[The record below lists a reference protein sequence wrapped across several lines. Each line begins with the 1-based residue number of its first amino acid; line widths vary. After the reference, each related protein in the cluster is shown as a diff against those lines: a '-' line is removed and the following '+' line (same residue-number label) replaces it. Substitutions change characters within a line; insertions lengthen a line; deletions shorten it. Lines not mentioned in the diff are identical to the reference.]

1 MADDSSV
8 PPLSRRVPGATN
20 RPKPKMRIAPPALP
34 EELVGR
40 LRPKQAATAETTAT
54 PARRIS
60 GEAPAKPERQVAP
73 AEEARAD
80 EARADEARADE
91 AQADE
96 APPEAPASWYVVPDS
111 PASPVADSNETTQP
125 IPVIAA
131 ASEAQGPVKVMV
143 DVRKEQLPRR
153 GGGPRSAGP
162 PRPGGRSRSARSQ
175 PAITAQPADSTKPV
189 GKAQPA
195 GRTQPAGRPGT
206 PVRQRP
212 AAQRALPG
220 KSVKKP
226 AAVVAPSPGKL
237 VPGQSRIASFWRRW
251 AASRSRPQQQGELLL
266 RPLFRESL
274 SIEEMVAS
282 VRAQAAGRRAD
293 QGRRYRISAAVLL
306 VVVVVAV
313 ALVVVVVI

>member
-20 RPKPKMRIAPPALP
+20 RPKPKMRIAPPVLP

-40 LRPKQAATAETTAT
+40 LRPKQAATAETTAA

-60 GEAPAKPERQVAP
+60 GEA
-73 AEEARAD
+73 RAD
-80 EARADEARADE
+80 EA
-91 AQADE
+91 
-96 APPEAPASWYVVPDS
+96 PLEAPAAWYVVPDS
-111 PASPVADSNETTQP
+111 PASPVADSNDTTQP

-131 ASEAQGPVKVMV
+131 ASEPQGPVKVMV

-153 GGGPRSAGP
+153 GGSSRSAGP
-162 PRPGGRSRSARSQ
+162 PRPGGRSRSARSR

-189 GKAQPA
+189 DKAQSA
-195 GRTQPAGRPGT
+195 DRTQPAGRPGT

-220 KSVKKP
+220 KSGQKP
-226 AAVVAPSPGKL
+226 AAVVAPPPGKL
-237 VPGQSRIASFWRRW
+237 VPGRSRIASFWRRW
-251 AASRSRPQQQGELLL
+251 AASRSRPQQQGEPLL

-282 VRAQAAGRRAD
+282 IRAQAAGRRAD
-293 QGRRYRISAAVLL
+293 QGRRYRMAAAVLL
-306 VVVVVAV
+306 VVVVAV